1 MTVEQDELFMRAA
14 LQEARNGLYF
24 APPNPAVGCVLVRD
38 GRIIA
43 RGFTHAP
50 GSRHAEIDAIENA
63 KAQGIDVRGAT
74 AYVTLEPCSHYG
86 RTPPCALRLI
96 DEGIGRVVAAMEDPN
111 PLVAGRGLKMLQDAG
126 VAVTNGVC
134 RDEAYESNIGFF
146 TRMRTGRPWVRLKTA
161 VSLDGRSALSNGES
175 RWITSEEARRRGRLW
190 RARAQG
196 ILTGIGTVLSDN
208 PQMSV
213 REEKLPSPFKFVL
226 DSLALTPVTFNIL
239 QGQPATIFVGSDAPQ
254 SRVEV
259 LEAAGASVV
268 SLPGTRSLDL
278 GAALDYIGGR
288 NQRAARRGGRHALG
302 RAARGRS
309 GRRNRLLHRAGD
321 HGRGVALCAPRP
333 LRAHGS
339 GQPLD
344 VRERGSRRRRR
355 RTRASQTVICNRGPR
370 LLQECRTTSMD
381 N

>member
-14 LQEARNGLYF
+14 LQEARNGLYI

-126 VAVTNGVC
+126 VAVTSGVC

-196 ILTGIGTVLSDN
+196 ILTGIGTVLS
-208 PQMSV
+208 
-213 REEKLPSPFKFVL
+213 KLLSLTGMTFPIYIGAMIAAAIIRNVGEYSGQYTVYMGEINDIGGICLSLFLGMAMITLKL
-226 DSLALTPVTFNIL
+226 WQLAELALPLIVLLAGQTLFMILYVVLVVFNIM
-239 QGQPATIFVGSDAPQ
+239 GRDYDAAVIVSGTCGFGMGATPNAMANMQAICDKYSPSVKAYLLIPLVGSLFADF
-254 SRVEV
+254 
-259 LEAAGASVV
+259 LN
-268 SLPGTRSLDL
+268 SLV
-278 GAALDYIGGR
+278 I
-288 NQRAARRGGRHALG
+288 
-302 RAARGRS
+302 
-309 GRRNRLLHRAGD
+309 
-321 HGRGVALCAPRP
+321 
-333 LRAHGS
+333 
-339 GQPLD
+339 
-344 VRERGSRRRRR
+344 
-355 RTRASQTVICNRGPR
+355 TVFINFI
-370 LLQECRTTSMD
+370 
-381 N
+381 

>member
-14 LQEARNGLYF
+14 LQEARNGLYI

-126 VAVTNGVC
+126 VAVTSGVC

-288 NQRAARRGGRHALG
+288 AINELHVEAGATLSGALLEASLVDEIVCYTAPAIMGEGLPFARLG
-302 RAARGRS
+302 PFEHMDQVSRWTFVS
-309 GRRNRLLHRAGD
+309 VDRAGD
-321 HGRGVALCAPRP
+321 DVELV
-333 LRAHGS
+333 LRK
-339 GQPLD
+339 Q
-344 VRERGSRRRRR
+344 
-355 RTRASQTVICNRGPR
+355 
-370 LLQECRTTSMD
+370 
-381 N
+381 